1 MTRLRGAYDALQQS
15 PPFASAPD
23 PLIDAMQTG
32 DRLGYRPE
40 RAVAEI
46 AHFHNLL
53 PEAQSSVD
61 ALEKGFLANLDKS
74 ASRISAASPGSSEFE
89 AQKQRRIDTF
99 NRAERLVTEAG
110 K

>member
-1 MTRLRGAYDALQQS
+1 
-15 PPFASAPD
+15 
-23 PLIDAMQTG
+23 
-32 DRLGYRPE
+32 
-40 RAVAEI
+40 V
-46 AHFHNLL
+46 L